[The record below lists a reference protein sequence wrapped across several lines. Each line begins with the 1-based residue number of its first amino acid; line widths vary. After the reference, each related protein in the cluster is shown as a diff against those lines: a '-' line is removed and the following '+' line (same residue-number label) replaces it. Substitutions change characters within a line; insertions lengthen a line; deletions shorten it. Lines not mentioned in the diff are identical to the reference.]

1 MRIGGF
7 QKISL
12 IDYPRKIS
20 SVIFTC
26 GCNFR
31 CPYCHNPELVMPEI
45 FPEPVNE
52 KDIFLFLKEKKEK
65 VDGVVITGGEPT
77 IHPDLPRFMRGI
89 KKMGYLIKLDT
100 NGSNPEMLDRIIKY
114 GLVDYIAMDI
124 KAPLTKYSKIT
135 QTNVDIEKIA
145 RSIQLIFESGIEY
158 EFRTTVVKELLNI
171 EDILDIGSMIR
182 GAKLYVLQRF
192 IPSKTLKPSFLS
204 KTTFSQEEFKNLK
217 KMLEELVGKCFV
229 R

>member
-31 CPYCHNPELVMPEI
+31 CPYCHNPELVMSEI

-52 KDIFLFLKEKKEK
+52 KDIFSFLKEKKEK

-77 IHPDLPRFMRGI
+77 IHPDLPRFMEKV
-89 KKMGYLIKLDT
+89 KKMGYSIKLDT
-100 NGSNPEMLDRIIKY
+100 NGSNPEMLGRIIKY

-135 QTNVDIEKIA
+135 RTNVDIEKIA

-158 EFRTTVVKELLNI
+158 EFRTTVVKELLSI

-192 IPSKTLKPSFLS
+192 IPSKTLKPDFLS
-204 KTTFSQEEFKNLK
+204 KTTLSQEEFKNLK
-217 KMLEELVGKCFV
+217 KMLEKLVDKCFV